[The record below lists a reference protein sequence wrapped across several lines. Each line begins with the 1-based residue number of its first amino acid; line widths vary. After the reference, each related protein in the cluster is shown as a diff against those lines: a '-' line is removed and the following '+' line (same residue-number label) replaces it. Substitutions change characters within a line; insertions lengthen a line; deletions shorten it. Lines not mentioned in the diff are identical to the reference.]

1 MNIDTSPIFTLK
13 QIIPEEEKV
22 LESVF
27 PQYIWGKTVSEE
39 IIESYR
45 IRVHQNGHIH
55 LKVYDI
61 TTHIMKS
68 EPTGRTNLAIPS
80 FARNGEQILNYN
92 VKINTPLNLFIQ
104 SINFQRKV
112 SPIYNFY
119 NKKKLKKLDLKK
131 GKKKALVQDG
141 VSGAGPIFI
150 NDIHKDENEELND
163 STEA

>member
-45 IRVHQNGHIH
+45 IRVHQNGHIY

-104 SINFQRKV
+104 SKKGFRQRR
-112 SPIYNFY
+112 
-119 NKKKLKKLDLKK
+119 LKKLDLKK
-131 GKKKALVQDG
+131 GKKNAPVQDG